1 MRYTSTGQDNWQ
13 ARCPSGL
20 TREQI
25 HGELLP
31 MDPPV
36 RRGRRWLAL
45 AATALAAMA
54 LLLLLV

>member
-1 MRYTSTGQDNWQ
+1 
-13 ARCPSGL
+13 
-20 TREQI
+20 
-25 HGELLP
+25 

-45 AATALAAMA
+45 AATALAATALAAMA